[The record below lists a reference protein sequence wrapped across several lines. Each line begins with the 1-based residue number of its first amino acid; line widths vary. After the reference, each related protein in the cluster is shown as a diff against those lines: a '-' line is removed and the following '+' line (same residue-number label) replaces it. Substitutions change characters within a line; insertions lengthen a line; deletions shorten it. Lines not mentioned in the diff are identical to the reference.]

1 MILKFA
7 LPHLFAPGV
16 PPRENAEGLRV
27 ALDSLIAW
35 NCHYLRH
42 HAARPLYGAGVVY
55 ARTDDWETIPALY
68 ASGSHGTDA
77 PDSNHPARFGV
88 FGDCKSLTAAL
99 VAERR
104 MQGRFAEPQ
113 FRFAPMGDGH
123 HMFHILVWNGG
134 PREQG
139 SSYEDPSFK
148 LGMGRD
154 ELAHFGLGRQGGGGP
169 YG

>member
-1 MILKFA
+1 
-7 LPHLFAPGV
+7 
-16 PPRENAEGLRV
+16 V
-27 ALDSLIAW
+27 A
-35 NCHYLRH
+35 
-42 HAARPLYGAGVVY
+42 Y

-68 ASGSHGTDA
+68 MQGAHGTDE
-77 PDSNHPARFGV
+77 PDSNFPRRYGI

-99 VAERR
+99 IAERR
-104 MQGRFAEPQ
+104 MQGQFAEPQ

-134 PREQG
+134 DPTQG
-139 SSYEDPSFK
+139 TSYEDPSFK

-154 ELAHFGLGRQGGGGP
+154 ELAYFGLGRGGGGGP